1 MSSLK
6 AELIPDESRAAV
18 MSLLRVPMNIG
29 VCAIL
34 WQVSQI
40 GLDNEKKCRDYDADF
55 ESLQVDSI
63 SMTMLFAICAF
74 MNAIGAVAVGIRL
87 RK

>member
-34 WQVSQI
+34 WQVSQT
-40 GLDNEKKCRDYDADF
+40 GWTMKKCRDCDADF
-55 ESLQVDSI
+55 ESVQVDSI

>member
-34 WQVSQI
+34 WQVKSNWFGQ
-40 GLDNEKKCRDYDADF
+40 
-55 ESLQVDSI
+55 
-63 SMTMLFAICAF
+63 
-74 MNAIGAVAVGIRL
+74 
-87 RK
+87 

>member
-40 GLDNEKKCRDYDADF
+40 GLDNEKN
-55 ESLQVDSI
+55 VGI
-63 SMTMLFAICAF
+63 TMLTLNRF
-74 MNAIGAVAVGIRL
+74 RL
-87 RK
+87 ILFP